1 MSKRDYDENY
11 IPEIRPYYSLNDL
24 VSVVIPVYNSEKFLK
39 ESIESVLSQTYSPLE
54 IIAINDGS
62 TDNSLEILNQ
72 FKDKITI
79 IHQKNQ
85 GLAAALNTGVKKMTG
100 KWFKWFSPDDILYP
114 YAIEILVRKANDLG
128 GGYIVYSNWEIIDE
142 NNNHLRNFSES
153 NYNDLDKF
161 DFNVRLLDGQ
171 QINMNTIL
179 VPSWLFKKGC
189 MFQELKDPV
198 VVDYDFFLRAGIL
211 FGVGFHLIPKVL
223 IKYRIHTNQL
233 SHKTI
238 SNSLSY
244 QTKVRDNIISQLDDS
259 QQNSYQTALNQY
271 NKTKSI
277 SKKTMEIGLK
287 FMKKTFPEEITDK
300 ILIYYLN
307 KIRRSR

>member
-1 MSKRDYDENY
+1 M
-11 IPEIRPYYSLNDL
+11 
-24 VSVVIPVYNSEKFLK
+24 
-39 ESIESVLSQTYSPLE
+39 
-54 IIAINDGS
+54 
-62 TDNSLEILNQ
+62 
-72 FKDKITI
+72 
-79 IHQKNQ
+79 
-85 GLAAALNTGVKKMTG
+85 
-100 KWFKWFSPDDILYP
+100 
-114 YAIEILVRKANDLG
+114 
-128 GGYIVYSNWEIIDE
+128 
-142 NNNHLRNFSES
+142 
-153 NYNDLDKF
+153 
-161 DFNVRLLDGQ
+161 
-171 QINMNTIL
+171 
-179 VPSWLFKKGC
+179 
-189 MFQELKDPV
+189 
-198 VVDYDFFLRAGIL
+198 